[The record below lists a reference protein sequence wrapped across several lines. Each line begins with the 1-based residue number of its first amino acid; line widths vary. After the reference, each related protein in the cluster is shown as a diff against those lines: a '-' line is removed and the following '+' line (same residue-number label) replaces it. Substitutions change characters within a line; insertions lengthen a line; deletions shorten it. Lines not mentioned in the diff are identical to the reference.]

1 MVADGSVNP
10 SFAECRSQPEP
21 LHQYQR
27 GLPHGNPLFHV
38 EMSVGMRIQNERF
51 TGGADMLPNGVALE
65 VKIADAEALQ
75 VETPAEAVI
84 ILTRNGMPVSGAILE
99 VEGNM
104 THAGMEPIFVSA
116 TEVAPGEYRAPLEWT
131 MGGDW
136 LLTIRGT
143 LPDGTEIEQQVDGLT
158 VES

>member
-1 MVADGSVNP
+1 MRLLIGVLMIVM
-10 SFAECRSQPEP
+10 
-21 LHQYQR
+21 L
-27 GLPHGNPLFHV
+27 
-38 EMSVGMRIQNERF
+38 VGCGRIQNERF
-51 TGGADMLPNGVALE
+51 TGAEATLPNGVAIVVTISE
-65 VKIADAEALQ
+65 MDALA
-75 VETPAEAVI
+75 VDTPAEAVI
-84 ILTRNGMPVSGAILE
+84 TLTQNGASVSGALLE

-116 TEVAPGEYRAPLEWT
+116 TEVAPGDYRAPLEWT

-158 VES
+158 VKS

>member
-1 MVADGSVNP
+1 MRLLIGVFVLLMV
-10 SFAECRSQPEP
+10 
-21 LHQYQR
+21 
-27 GLPHGNPLFHV
+27 
-38 EMSVGMRIQNERF
+38 VGCGRIQNERF
-51 TGGADMLPNGVALE
+51 TGGADTLPNGVGLE
-65 VKIADAEALQ
+65 VTIANADALQ
-75 VETPAEAVI
+75 VETPTEAVI
-84 ILTRNGMPVSGAILE
+84 TLTQNGTPLSGAILE

-116 TEVAPGEYRAPLEWT
+116 TEVAPGDYRAPLEWT

-143 LPDGTEIEQQVDGLT
+143 LPDGTEIEQQVDGLR